1 MGVLAV
7 AQMLEEGVTVHPLG
21 SQGHKKEG
29 ALGMI
34 ISRREKPA
42 GETEKL

>member
-7 AQMLEEGVTVHPLG
+7 AQMLEGVTVHPLG